1 MAPPPY
7 NTGKIKIG
15 AKYQPPQRLPTL
27 NRDELLLQE
36 ALLSKPRRL
45 NKGLILYIG
54 VLAAVGIS
62 FAVVA

>member
-1 MAPPPY
+1 MNTPY
-7 NTGKIKIG
+7 NTGKIKVG

-45 NKGLILYIG
+45 SKGLILYIG
-54 VLAAVGIS
+54 ILAVVGIS
-62 FAVVA
+62 FVVVA

>member
-1 MAPPPY
+1 MNTPY

-15 AKYQPPQRLPTL
+15 KDYQPPRRPHTL
-27 NRDELLLQE
+27 NKDELLLQE

-45 NKGLILYIG
+45 NTGLILYIG
-54 VLAAVGIS
+54 ILAVVGIS